1 MGLRTWFKRTFL
13 NVEEVPTRARDE
25 DGRFVADDPTTVE
38 DEAWT
43 TKDVSATNDKA
54 SVEKEEKAI
63 KPAAAAPKK
72 DVTLER

>member
-13 NVEEVPTRARDE
+13 NVEAGPVRARDE
-25 DGRFVADDPTTVE
+25 DGRFIADDPTTVK

-43 TKDVSATNDKA
+43 TKDVSTANGKA
-54 SVEKEEKAI
+54 SVEKEEKVV

-72 DVTLER
+72 DATLEK